1 MARTKQTAR
10 KSIGGAASRGQV
22 NTATSRSFKHYFVSQ
37 QRSGGSNATEKNSYV
52 KCDNTFDQFK
62 FIRPNT
68 DQLFQPIVTLTK
80 CNTIRSQGTFIRLD
94 FASCLDGAMNKS
106 KKPPLDVVFVID
118 TSGSMEESFPDD
130 PDRRSKLDVAKDCL
144 MKLID
149 QLDTNDRVGLVSFTE
164 QPTILSELKPLN
176 NTSTK
181 HSINASLSQLR
192 AGGGTRLYEG
202 LHAGFD
208 TVRKPTSGSSDY
220 SNRQLRVFFLTDME
234 SDQAD
239 ENKVLE
245 TAMKEAKGIHE
256 AVATGRSSILTPREP
271 EINVSEP
278 ENPGLFQWIKSAF
291 GISNGS
297 SGALSMSQLQAA
309 HNKPCYTTVVGIGVD
324 LSANAVSHLS
334 KIHGAKYIS
343 ILNAAEFSSSVA
355 DSFYYDTT
363 PLAFNITMQ
372 VSSGLAFK
380 QFYGSSELNDVR
392 NTNTATISSE
402 FPVPLDSLR
411 QSDGGV
417 YLIELLTD
425 NFNGNAPY
433 MRVEWDDPAGN
444 HLSTDV
450 SFQLPSELMPGEKFT
465 PGCDT
470 GLRKAIAL
478 KDYVDELTSYVTG
491 SNDLVNSTSS
501 ATCDKAV
508 YDALVS
514 LKITEL
520 SFLLNDQMSLL
531 PEGTPA
537 SVVTKIMTIKRFYHL
552 KQSLLDELAAV
563 NDISLST
570 NNQNILQT
578 LCQIIQLELDE
589 LQGILFKY
597 KRQFN
602 QAVDD
607 SIDIQGFKCPISMA
621 IMNDPVI
628 AADGHSYERTEIERW
643 LQSNDT
649 SPITNLRLAHK
660 NLIPN
665 HALRNAIE
673 QYRETGHHPSTTER
687 ITSTYSSYTK
697 TPRGRRMIPPRQS
710 MILSNTDSEDD
721 DN

>member
-1 MARTKQTAR
+1 MGRTKQTAR
-10 KSIGGAASRGQV
+10 KSIGGAVSRAQV

-37 QRSGGSNATEKNSYV
+37 QRSGGSDAAEKNSYV
-52 KCDNTFDQFK
+52 KYDNTFDQFK
-62 FIRPNT
+62 FVRPITN
-68 DQLFQPIVTLTK
+68 QLFQPIVTLAK

-94 FASCLDGAMNKS
+94 FASCLDGTMNKS

-118 TSGSMEESFPDD
+118 QSGSMEQSFPDD
-130 PDRRSKLDVAKDCL
+130 PDRRSKLEVAKDCL

-149 QLDTNDRVGLVSFTE
+149 QLDTDDRVGLVAFTE
-164 QPTILSELKPLN
+164 NPTILSELKPLSV
-176 NTSTK
+176 TSTK
-181 HSINASLSQLR
+181 KSIIASLSQLR
-192 AGGGTRLYEG
+192 AGGGTRLHEG
-202 LHAGFD
+202 LSAGFD
-208 TVRKPTSGSSDY
+208 TVRKPTSGTSNY

-239 ENKVLE
+239 ENKVLD

-256 AVATGRSSILTPREP
+256 VTDGSNIIIPSEPTINSSTP
-271 EINVSEP
+271 EI
-278 ENPGLFQWIKSAF
+278 PGFFQWIKSSLGF
-291 GISNGS
+291 DVPPK
-297 SGALSMSQLQAA
+297 SQSQAA
-309 HNKPCYTTVVGIGVD
+309 CNKPCYTTVVGIGVD
-324 LSANAVSHLS
+324 LSANAVAHLS

-343 ILNAAEFSSSVA
+343 ILNATEFSSSVA

-372 VSSGLAFK
+372 VSSGLEFK
-380 QFYGSSELNDVR
+380 RFYGSSELDDVR
-392 NTNTATISSE
+392 NNTMATVSSE
-402 FPVPLDSLR
+402 FPVPLDSAR

-417 YLIELLTD
+417 YLIELQTD
-425 NFNGNAPY
+425 NYNGTAPHI
-433 MRVEWDDPAGN
+433 RVEWDDPAGN

-450 SFQLPSELMPGEKFT
+450 SFQLPPELMPGEKFT
-465 PGCDT
+465 SGCDT

-478 KDYVDELTSYVTG
+478 KDYVDELTNYVTTG
-491 SNDLVNSTSS
+491 SNNDFVNSAS
-501 ATCDKAV
+501 ATCEKSV

-520 SFLLNDQMSLL
+520 PFLLNDQLSLL

-537 SVVTKIMTIKRFYHL
+537 PVVTKVRTIKRFYSL

-597 KRQFN
+597 KRQLN

-628 AADGHSYERTEIERW
+628 AADGHSYERIEIERW

-660 NLIPN
+660 ILIPN

-673 QYRETGHHPSTTER
+673 QYRETGHHPSLTAEKLH
-687 ITSTYSSYTK
+687 SFSGLHTK
-697 TPRGRRMIPPRQS
+697 TPYGRTRSRTSMPRQTMMLVNS
-710 MILSNTDSEDD
+710 DSEDD
-721 DN
+721 